1 MDERRRMIRLDFKC
15 GPLQHMYQ
23 YKVKKALPPPLLAGT
38 IVVLSLMILHRMA
51 DVGVGMGQDLFGVTL
66 GCNMRRC
73 LPWIKRGTG
82 DTSAGGSR
90 RATHK

>member
-73 LPWIKRGTG
+73 LRWIKRGTG